1 MTEESD
7 KTGSTAGSRLP
18 LLPKKKSSGPFHRLE
33 ELAAVGDP
41 PQDLRLQAQRDPRSI
56 DIGEPSIAPSGNAGA
71 DTPPP
76 TEAPRRPEQESAS
89 TSTTAVEKPEHMV
102 LQTTVP
108 IDKAQ
113 AFKMHCIRNRTTVRE
128 ELRRL
133 VDRVVS
139 AQSSEG

>member
-7 KTGSTAGSRLP
+7 KTVSPAGSRLP
-18 LLPKKKSSGPFHRLE
+18 LLPKKRSSGPFHRLE

-41 PQDLRLQAQRDPRSI
+41 PQDLRQQARRDPRSLDMGEVPI
-56 DIGEPSIAPSGNAGA
+56 DPSRSAGA
-71 DTPPP
+71 DCASP
-76 TEAPRRPEQESAS
+76 TDAPHRPGQEAVS
-89 TSTTAVEKPEHMV
+89 TSTDTVEKPEHMV
-102 LQTTVP
+102 LQTTVR

-133 VDRVVS
+133 VDQVVN
-139 AQSSEG
+139 AGLSER